1 MAVIDPQT
9 FEQLKLISDKEW
21 GHIFKELVIYC
32 ELRLTK
38 IGFEPRTEKDVKNGE
53 DFANDAIEKLFNG
66 DRAWDFIRFP
76 SILIHLKGVAKSLIW
91 SHIKSSSRSTVKK
104 EFTSIVLDDSE
115 DFESY
120 GDIADKE
127 DPETIIISDENWKD
141 IENHFGEDSDGF
153 IIFCDWI
160 DEVSP
165 REIAKEYN
173 VDVTAVYNTIKKG
186 KRIITK
192 IFTI

>member
-9 FEQLKLISDKEW
+9 FEQLKLISEKEW
-21 GHIFKELVIYC
+21 GLIFKELVIYS

-38 IGFEPRTEKDVKNGE
+38 IGFVPRTEKDVKNGE

-76 SILIHLKGVAKSLIW
+76 DVLIHLKGVAKSLIW
-91 SHIKSSSRSTVKK
+91 SHIKSSSRSTIKK
-104 EFTSIVLDDSE
+104 ELTSIVFDDSE
-115 DFESY
+115 DFESFS
-120 GDIADKE
+120 DIAATE
-127 DPETIIISDENWKD
+127 DPETIIISDENWED

-153 IIFCDWI
+153 IMFCDWI
-160 DEVSP
+160 DEVP
-165 REIAKEYN
+165 ARDIAKEYN
-173 VDVTAVYNTIKKG
+173 VDVAAVYNTIKKG